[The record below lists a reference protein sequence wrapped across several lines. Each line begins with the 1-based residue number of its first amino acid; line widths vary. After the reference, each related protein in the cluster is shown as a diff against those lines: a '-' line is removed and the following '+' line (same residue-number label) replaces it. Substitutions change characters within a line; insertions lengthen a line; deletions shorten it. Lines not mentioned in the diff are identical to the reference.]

1 VTEETKK
8 IAITFFEGELPGGT
22 HAVFKVGRQQW
33 TAWPNTKFQANLAIT
48 DRLIGAL
55 HRVRA
60 QAIMFINA
68 HPQDAGRIAK
78 LLEIA
83 RQADEVAAEAAI
95 TKIRVQ
101 TDTTAPQT
109 TPVEPWHGK
118 AAGGL

>member
-1 VTEETKK
+1 MEPVTKK
-8 IAITFFEGELPGGT
+8 VAVTFYDKELPGGT
-22 HAVFKVGRQQW
+22 YATFKVGKEQW
-33 TAWPNTKFQANLAIT
+33 TAWPASKHRANLAIT
-48 DRLIGAL
+48 DRLIAAL
-55 HRVRA
+55 HRVRT

-83 RQADEVAAEAAI
+83 RQADEVAAETVI
-95 TKIRVQ
+95 TKMRVQ

-118 AAGGL
+118 AAGGA